1 MRTHGHHWFD
11 LARMDLEP
19 HPSPIRRVPSLS
31 NIYDARSEGIATA
44 MEEMMMHAGLFD
56 DHPRSLAR
64 TPPPSS
70 NIGAE
75 GGPLMLK
82 STWIALLVL
91 SLALLG
97 FATGAAQK

>member
-56 DHPRSLAR
+56 DRPRSREL
-64 TPPPSS
+64 
-70 NIGAE
+70 I
-75 GGPLMLK
+75 
-82 STWIALLVL
+82 WILLVQR
-91 SLALLG
+91 A
-97 FATGAAQK
+97 ARAEETGL